1 MRLHRKTLLSVGG
14 SCLSAAGGRRGGR
27 YMWGLRE
34 RTHPRSYSACRTLK
48 GHSHSCIYNISA
60 SPHLQQLLVLVST
73 GKGLRASERGQ
84 KKRFSTFESKT
95 LIFNLFVFVKYILF
109 GVSVSLMADTVFRA
123 DFRGSWTLETTGLK
137 DEDSS
142 VEIYTENTL
151 TQEKK
156 DKNKNEGDTQRTN
169 THARKR
175 TGQHR

>member
-84 KKRFSTFESKT
+84 KKRFSTFESKLWS
-95 LIFNLFVFVKYILF
+95 LIYFFCKIHTVWRLCVTDGRHGFQGRFQRKLNIGNHWAEGWRLLCGDLHGKYINA
-109 GVSVSLMADTVFRA
+109 GKKGQKQK
-123 DFRGSWTLETTGLK
+123 RGRHTK
-137 DEDSS
+137 DE
-142 VEIYTENTL
+142 YTCT
-151 TQEKK
+151 
-156 DKNKNEGDTQRTN
+156 
-169 THARKR
+169 
-175 TGQHR
+175 